1 MNCSTLPR
9 ICSPKSFAIVRKMLA
24 RDHGS
29 SMVEFALVAPMVM
42 VLITGMFCFG
52 IGINNYMI
60 LTNAV
65 GAGARALSLTRNQTT
80 PALAGSDPCAYAVQV
95 ANQSAVGLNTSA
107 ITYSITWIPATGS
120 PTTYS
125 TASCSG
131 AAFDQGDTV
140 QVKAVYALPI
150 AVYGWSR
157 RTANLTSQTAEL
169 MQ

>member
-1 MNCSTLPR
+1 MFRQAHPFTVSHRL
-9 ICSPKSFAIVRKMLA
+9 FAIFRTMLS
-24 RDHGS
+24 RDHGN

-52 IGINNYMI
+52 IGINNYMM

-65 GAGARALSLTRNQTT
+65 GAGARALALTRDQTS
-80 PALAGSDPCAYAVQV
+80 PALAASDPCAYAIQI
-95 ANQSAVGLNTSA
+95 ANQAAVGLNSSA
-107 ITYSITWIPATGS
+107 ITYSVTWIPATGAS
-120 PTTYS
+120 TTYS

-131 AAFDQGDTV
+131 AKFDQGDTV

-169 MQ
+169 VQ

>member
-1 MNCSTLPR
+1 MFRQTHPFTFNNRL
-9 ICSPKSFAIVRKMLA
+9 FAILRTMMSHD
-24 RDHGS
+24 RGS

-52 IGINNYMI
+52 IGINNYMM

-65 GAGARALSLTRNQTT
+65 GAGARALALTRNQTS
-80 PALAGSDPCAYAVQV
+80 PALAASDPCAYAIQI
-95 ANQSAVGLNTSA
+95 ANQAAVGLNTSA
-107 ITYSITWIPATGS
+107 ITYSVTWIPATGS
-120 PTTYS
+120 PTTYA

-169 MQ
+169 VQ

>member
-1 MNCSTLPR
+1 MYRHHQRATSTRKYL
-9 ICSPKSFAIVRKMLA
+9 AISRKMLS
-24 RDHGS
+24 RERGS

-52 IGINNYMI
+52 IGINNYML

-65 GAGARALSLTRNQTT
+65 GAGARALALTRNQTT
-80 PALAGSDPCAYAVQV
+80 PALAASDPCAYAVQV

-107 ITYSITWIPATGS
+107 ITYSVTWIPSTGAA
-120 PTTYS
+120 TTYS

-169 MQ
+169 VQ